1 MMRHET
7 LARCSMTLRG
17 TSRQQKHLPETKRS
31 MLMLYYIDKNW
42 YHFIKIC
49 FSKSCLPSW
58 ATRQIF
64 WKLYLL
70 TGTLWLPKTS
80 VRSVR
85 LHQCLCMMFK
95 SAKFKIF
102 QITSIYMHQ
111 IFLTFFNRCCN
122 TYKIHVQCICFYI
135 SFSFFYAIAKC
146 DIWYH

>member
-49 FSKSCLPSW
+49 FSKSCSPSW

-70 TGTLWLPKTS
+70 TGTLWLPKTTGRVLGYTS
-80 VRSVR
+80 VCVWCSNQ
-85 LHQCLCMMFK
+85 LNLKFFK
-95 SAKFKIF
+95 SQLYTCTKFFWHSLIDVATLTKYMYNVF
-102 QITSIYMHQ
+102 VSIYH
-111 IFLTFFNRCCN
+111 F
-122 TYKIHVQCICFYI
+122 H
-135 SFSFFYAIAKC
+135 FSTL
-146 DIWYH
+146 